1 MKQLKLFLL
10 LTIALLLGSAT
21 SAWAQVDPS
30 VPVKQSDGSWKF
42 KMPAANKLLQVE
54 YYSLLTIETEGNG
67 KVKVLKDIA
76 TNEFTLSNKS
86 LWWQTYPEEA
96 IEIDSEFAGFASIP
110 EDDALT
116 WPKPNYDKAV
126 LFYGFEGSS
135 AKYIRYEN
143 NNVQTFQGDYIVQNL
158 ENDMNNGLHVFYTTG
173 ISLPDGVSAYKENN
187 EEVPGKYYVA
197 PGSEL
202 TLLAKPDKLNSF
214 IQWSDESTKDTL
226 TYTMGSQEAT
236 IAATFAPYPTLT
248 LDKTGE
254 GTVEVERQSE
264 LLATLSAN
272 QTTDGVWTLGDLDDG
287 NKVNGYLVNTDQA
300 PLYADPCIES
310 VEIDWTQYKTIYYG
324 SGDNTY
330 EEINIQPLVRVKDN
344 KTYVFK
350 NSNDSLLWDGG
361 ISKIEI
367 YSYRLPDNLTEFTEN
382 NAVVDGKYIVVPG
395 TTVPVK
401 ATPGEKK
408 YFKNWNDEDDDIHST
423 AFTENFTITKDTTVT
438 AHFADQPTLTIVAD
452 PTTGGTV
459 EVTKHPVVDVSENF
473 VIPNPLSAVIEGEH
487 FRITADVVYPEGWVI
502 DTNDKITIESLN
514 GKIISN
520 IDLHF
525 SSCGF
530 ASYTTSTEGT
540 VNAIDDNVN
549 GTVTNINATS
559 LVLSNNYAGAMI
571 DGITVYSSVLAL
583 PNGVM
588 ANTDG
593 TYAVVPGTEV
603 KVVATPA
610 ELKFVKNWNEE
621 DDINSIK
628 ADTLAITVAKDTT
641 VTAHFAPYPTLTIG
655 VNDDDMGS
663 VEVQLTNNAL
673 PEGVTEK
680 NAQAGEYYVVPGT
693 VVPVVA
699 TPEQLHYFKNWSRED
714 DDISTTAVNRTFEI
728 TKDSTFTAYFAP
740 YPVLTLAKVG
750 VGDITFGAKT
760 NITGYTYDGGTNAY
774 DNQGP
779 DKLID
784 GIYNNN
790 DNKWCTEESHKVG
803 GVWFVEFYTADT
815 VQVNGYTLY
824 TGGDTGSHTNRNPKN
839 WVLKGKRNV
848 DDGWTVIDTKSHN
861 HSSGLP
867 EASLAAR
874 DFLVD
879 NPGYYKYFHF
889 EVSNSCGIDDD
900 TDPYSVEKMQLA
912 ELQLFYYSADN
923 NLPEGI
929 TSTATDGVYNVAPET
944 KVAVVAT
951 AAQDYHFDKW
961 TDKEGDQYTTGIVT
975 AEGVFPTTST
985 IALIMTADTT
995 VQANFDMNGIALR
1008 VPAKEF
1014 VTYYSDMAL
1023 GLLDNDYIAGA
1034 ALYTITEVN
1043 GTTAT
1048 ATQLE
1053 ITYPNPPL
1061 SQIAPANTPLLIYNN
1076 SDDTLEIKLIPTTTS
1091 ATVSHYSKF
1100 TGVLEPTTLYGD
1112 YGFYVFNG
1120 KQFVYVRRDM
1130 TLPANKCCL
1139 KIENNSGG
1147 LVSGARAINIVFEE
1161 ATAVYDLNDKS
1172 EMINDKWYDLSG
1184 RRVTKPTT
1192 KGVYIKNGKKVII
1205 K

>member
-1 MKQLKLFLL
+1 MKQLKLCLL

-42 KMPAANKLLQVE
+42 KMPAANKLMQVE
-54 YYSLLTIETEGNG
+54 YYSLLTLNPTAITDGGTVEVKQVLRSGKMDEFVPEYGHNDDFYYGDHSEIQKYPATETNDGYWNYTNGSGSLRLFLLYGEYNKGTTLTHAIFYGPDNYSHSVDVNNGFIYIYFKDGKTYANGNDEQPLWNGGVSKVEVYGSYWGLPEGVTATETAGVYNVEHGMEEFTIKATPAYSKYLTGWSDVQSTDKERTITVTKDTTITATFATSPVLTIETEGNG

-86 LWWQTYPEEA
+86 LWWQTYPEAA

-126 LFYGFEGSS
+126 LFYGFEDSS

-173 ISLPDGVSAYKENN
+173 ISLPDGVSAYRENN

-287 NKVNGYLVNTDQA
+287 NKVNGYLVNKDQD

-324 SGDNTY
+324 PGDNTY

-382 NAVVDGKYIVVPG
+382 NAVVDGKYIV
-395 TTVPVK
+395 
-401 ATPGEKK
+401 A
-408 YFKNWNDEDDDIHST
+408 
-423 AFTENFTITKDTTVT
+423 
-438 AHFADQPTLTIVAD
+438 
-452 PTTGGTV
+452 
-459 EVTKHPVVDVSENF
+459 
-473 VIPNPLSAVIEGEH
+473 
-487 FRITADVVYPEGWVI
+487 
-502 DTNDKITIESLN
+502 
-514 GKIISN
+514 
-520 IDLHF
+520 
-525 SSCGF
+525 
-530 ASYTTSTEGT
+530 
-540 VNAIDDNVN
+540 
-549 GTVTNINATS
+549 
-559 LVLSNNYAGAMI
+559 
-571 DGITVYSSVLAL
+571 
-583 PNGVM
+583 
-588 ANTDG
+588 
-593 TYAVVPGTEV
+593 
-603 KVVATPA
+603 
-610 ELKFVKNWNEE
+610 
-621 DDINSIK
+621 
-628 ADTLAITVAKDTT
+628 
-641 VTAHFAPYPTLTIG
+641 
-655 VNDDDMGS
+655 
-663 VEVQLTNNAL
+663 
-673 PEGVTEK
+673 
-680 NAQAGEYYVVPGT
+680 PGT

-714 DDISTTAVNRTFEI
+714 DDISTAAVNRTFEI

-740 YPVLTLAKVG
+740 YPVLMLAKVG

-760 NITGYTYDGGTNAY
+760 NITGYTYIGGTNAY

-784 GIYNNN
+784 GIYNND

-803 GVWFVEFYTADT
+803 GVWFVEFYTADA

-839 WVLKGKRNV
+839 WVLKGRRNV

-912 ELQLFYYSADN
+912 ELQLFYYSADV

-929 TSTATDGVYNVAPET
+929 TNTATDGVYNVAPET

-1014 VTYYSDMAL
+1014 VTYYSDIAL

-1053 ITYPNPPL
+1053 ITYPEPPL
-1061 SQIAPANTPLLIYNN
+1061 TQIAPANTPLLIYNS
-1076 SDDTLEIKLIPTTTS
+1076 SDDT
-1091 ATVSHYSKF
+1091 
-1100 TGVLEPTTLYGD
+1100 
-1112 YGFYVFNG
+1112 
-1120 KQFVYVRRDM
+1120 
-1130 TLPANKCCL
+1130 
-1139 KIENNSGG
+1139 
-1147 LVSGARAINIVFEE
+1147 
-1161 ATAVYDLNDKS
+1161 
-1172 EMINDKWYDLSG
+1172 
-1184 RRVTKPTT
+1184 
-1192 KGVYIKNGKKVII
+1192 
-1205 K
+1205 